1 VLLQDRTAF
10 AQLGVQNAG
19 TEPPWHRRIS
29 APTAQDGRGPN
40 PQRTRSAPARRGKPC
55 ARANDQ
61 ARGAGPVLAL
71 TQPKPLEATHKD
83 CALRRPGR
91 TGDLEATR
99 SATAGC
105 RYASRAH
112 VGFGSIRQLGR
123 AERRAAA
130 AIAFNG
136 AGGAE
141 AAPPDGTR
149 ARLIAQAVRFDSV
162 GHHHAVVAA
171 TCTLSCPSGP
181 VPAMRSRRRSVP
193 VDFPASSAPDVVR
206 GRTASDLP
214 QASSATCRL
223 GAVWHRDTML
233 GSRTSS

>member
-1 VLLQDRTAF
+1 MLLQDRTAF

-71 TQPKPLEATHKD
+71 TQPKPLEATHKG
-83 CALRRPGR
+83 CRPGRRPGALMTWKPRGPPRPGAGTHPGR
-91 TGDLEATR
+91 TLG
-99 SATAGC
+99 SAGSG
-105 RYASRAH
+105 SRDA
-112 VGFGSIRQLGR
+112 R
-123 AERRAAA
+123 
-130 AIAFNG
+130 NG
-136 AGGAE
+136 APLQRLRSTAPGAWKRR
-141 AAPPDGTR
+141 PPT
-149 ARLIAQAVRFDSV
+149 AQAHAYVPQGSRHDSL
-162 GHHHAVVAA
+162 GHHGVVAA
-171 TCTLSCPSGP
+171 TCTRHCPSQP
-181 VPAMRSRRRSVP
+181 LPAMRSRRRSAR
-193 VDFPASSAPDVVR
+193 VDFPASSIPAVTR
-206 GRTASDLP
+206 RRTASDLP

-233 GSRTSS
+233 GSRASS